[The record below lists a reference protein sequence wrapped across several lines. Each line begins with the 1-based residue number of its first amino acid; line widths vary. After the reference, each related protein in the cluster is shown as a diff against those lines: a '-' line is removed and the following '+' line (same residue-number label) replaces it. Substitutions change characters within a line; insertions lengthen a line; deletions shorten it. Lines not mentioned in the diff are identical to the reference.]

1 MIADIDIRWAYC
13 LNVLAAGFQVGGM
26 SRLALPSLPLT
37 LVLFCSTSLL
47 LQAFSSSATPAQPLT
62 GADYNCSHSYTL
74 RVDGSRLSPAR
85 PADGSDSC
93 STSAI
98 TTSCVQSSEDDFQSC
113 SCLSRILAR
122 FNDVISSE
130 DCLLLSME
138 EGEYAI
144 SPTDPVDVNHTVV
157 MVAASDGGAK
167 VICQA
172 RQEEE
177 EESVNCTKSA
187 PLAFNKRVGGERDRV
202 EVVFEG
208 LTFEGCTRPLQF
220 DNLDRVAISN
230 CSFRYTTACSGY
242 KLIAL

>member
-1 MIADIDIRWAYC
+1 M
-13 LNVLAAGFQVGGM
+13 LAAVFQVGRM
-26 SRLALPSLPLT
+26 PRLALPSLPLT
-37 LVLFCSTSLL
+37 LLLFCSTSLL
-47 LQAFSSSATPAQPLT
+47 LQAFSMISATPAQPLT
-62 GADYNCSHSYTL
+62 GTDYNCSRSYTL

-93 STSAI
+93 ATSAI
-98 TTSCVQSSEDDFQSC
+98 TTNCVQSSEDDFQSC

-122 FNDVISSE
+122 FNDVINSE

-138 EGEYAI
+138 EGEYDI
-144 SPTDPVDVNHTVV
+144 SSTDPVDVNYTVV
-157 MVAASDGGAK
+157 MVAASGGGAK

-172 RQEEE
+172 TQEEEE

-187 PLAFNKRVGGERDRV
+187 PLVFNKRVGGERDRV

-230 CSFRYTTACSGY
+230 CSFRYTTA
-242 KLIAL
+242 